1 MLPPIALPD
10 TFTGHHEG
18 RVDVLC
24 ASVGTRAA
32 LVGAKSLKFDDLI
45 GQVASVY
52 SRIMRNGAWNA
63 DARDRAVVVG
73 LTHDTPTV
81 RELVDC
87 ITAEAEAIIGHRL
100 ARFAAQS

>member
-1 MLPPIALPD
+1 MLTGWGFATQAGNPD
-10 TFTGHHEG
+10 LFVEHAQPWG
-18 RVDVLC
+18 L
-24 ASVGTRAA
+24 RAQ
-32 LVGAKSLKFDDLI
+32 VGAKSLKFDDLI